1 MTHRPS
7 GVRLAAWAWL
17 IGGLVYFVTEA
28 LAAVRYPDYSYARDY
43 ISALGVPDASP
54 SAALM
59 NLGAFI
65 VHGILFAAGGL
76 LLVHA
81 IGRTSRGRTAFV
93 MLTVINGVGNVLVG
107 VFHAGASPLHGFG
120 ALLAIVGGNAAMIV
134 AGGVFADIGAPRW
147 YCVAS
152 RVAGVL
158 GIASFVAL
166 LAIAGADTGLE
177 GAVERGAVY
186 SIIGWDIVTGL
197 VILLPTLPGRR
208 AAPSPPRG

>member
-1 MTHRPS
+1 MTDRRS

-17 IGGLVYFVTEA
+17 IGGIVYFLTEA
-28 LAAVRYPDYSYARDY
+28 VAAVRYPDYSYSRDY
-43 ISALGVPDASP
+43 ISALGVPNTSP
-54 SAALM
+54 SAVLM
-59 NLGAFI
+59 NLGAFV
-65 VHGILFAAGGL
+65 VHGILFAAGGI
-76 LLVHA
+76 LLVRA

-93 MLTVINGVGNVLVG
+93 VLTVINGVGNVGVG

-134 AGGVFADIGAPRW
+134 AGRVFAEIGAPRW

-152 RVAGVL
+152 RVAGVI

-197 VILLPTLPGRR
+197 VLLLVLPGRR
-208 AAPSPPRG
+208 AAQPPPRG